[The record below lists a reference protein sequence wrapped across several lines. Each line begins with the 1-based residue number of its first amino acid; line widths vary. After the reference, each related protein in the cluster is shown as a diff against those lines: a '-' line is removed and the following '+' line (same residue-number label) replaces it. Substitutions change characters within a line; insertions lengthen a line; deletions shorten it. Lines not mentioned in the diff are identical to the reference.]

1 MRKLAYFY
9 LFLSLLLVSCSER
22 RTMRDLLDIE
32 SYIDARPDSA
42 LVAIRQIDTLSLNTK
57 AQKAK
62 FALLHAMALDKNY
75 IDTSN
80 TSIIM
85 PAVDYYSEHG
95 SPEER
100 LKAWMYLGTQ
110 QYNAESYNQAIVSY
124 THASEYSKDVKD
136 FNLLGVLF
144 SKIADTYTIT
154 QDYSQA
160 DLFIDKS
167 LECFRICG
175 RIDQEQLEQL
185 RKARSLVYLMEW
197 RKADEYFKTLIQD
210 STITPPL
217 KGYIEGDY
225 AMMILSSPEHD
236 DLLALEHLEEALRVN
251 GYLKNVDQYCAWA
264 YLLDYS
270 GKKEESKQVLS
281 QILPLNDTNRYSY
294 NYWVHRIQKKNGHFK
309 DAYYSLWEAKR
320 NSDSIAHINYIKSAS
335 IAQRDYYEKEKLN
348 RGLELIKSKYHKF
361 FLILLTAIISI
372 LSAFFLWKQKHDY
385 LEKEGRSALIIDS
398 LKDQVK
404 SIGSEKTVLGDQI
417 DRLNKDNA
425 KARLAYLATLYEVI
439 YPYAKEGKD
448 SYHEYKLYRS
458 IEEKVRVLRSDP
470 KAQKEFETI
479 LNKNSNNIM
488 SRFRCDYP
496 TLSENEYRMA
506 SYVFAG
512 FDNTSI
518 MLIMNISTLENTRA
532 KKSRLKQRIEQS
544 LSESKQD
551 YLYWFES

>member
-1 MRKLAYFY
+1 MIKRIRVVILISFLFTSCVGGNVMRR
-9 LFLSLLLVSCSER
+9 LS
-22 RTMRDLLDIE
+22 DIE
-32 SYIDARPDSA
+32 SYIDTHPDSA
-42 LVAIRQIDTLSLNTK
+42 LVAIRQIDTLSLKTK

-85 PAVDYYSEHG
+85 PAVDYYSKQG

-100 LKAWMYLGTQ
+100 LKALMYLGTE
-110 QYNAESYNQAIVSY
+110 QYNAGAYNQAIVSY
-124 THASEYSKDVKD
+124 SQASDYSKDVKD

-144 SKIADTYTIT
+144 SKIADTYTMT

-175 RIDQEQLEQL
+175 KNDQEQLEQL

-361 FLILLTAIISI
+361 FLILLAAIISI

-404 SIGSEKTVLGDQI
+404 SIGSEKDLLIKEKT
-417 DRLNKDNA
+417 
-425 KARLAYLATLYEVI
+425 KARFAVIGSLFEDAYHYMENDDTPSKERLYEI
-439 YPYAKEGKD
+439 INSRTRLLG
-448 SYHEYKLYRS
+448 SNNN
-458 IEEKVRVLRSDP
+458 
-470 KAQKEFETI
+470 AQTEFEKS
-479 LNKNSNNIM
+479 LNEESGNIM
-488 SRFRCDYP
+488 TSFRNDYP
-496 TLSENEYRMA
+496 DLKPEDYRLA
-506 SYVFAG
+506 SCIFAG
-512 FDNTSI
+512 FDNT
-518 MLIMNISTLENTRA
+518 LIMMIMGIATLEYTRV
-532 KKSRLKQRIEQS
+532 KKNRLKTKIQNRPSPLI
-544 LSESKQD
+544 D
-551 YLYWFES
+551 TYLRYF